1 MINIVFIYRIKNID
15 KTHYGKYITH
25 YISDDHDG
33 LDDEIHSSL
42 LFYLNKYRKQQN
54 LIELE
59 NDDITVGIIS
69 CSLNDSLNYT
79 TDNEIKCFDFYY
91 KSYKFHIEDIYFNGI
106 EFVN

>member
-1 MINIVFIYRIKNID
+1 MISIVFIYKIKNID
-15 KTHYGKYITH
+15 KTHYGKYLSS

-33 LDDEIHSSL
+33 LDDEISSSL
-42 LFYLNKYRKQQN
+42 LFYLNKYRKQQK
-54 LIELE
+54 LE

-69 CSLNDSLNYT
+69 CSKNDYLHYT

-91 KSYKFHIEDIYFNGI
+91 KSYNFQNEKVYFNGI